1 MGCSL
6 VLASGLE
13 SRVVVHELS
22 SPHGMWDLPGVGIG
36 PVSPALAGG
45 LFITEHQGSPLAPV
59 LDSRS

>member
-1 MGCSL
+1 MDFSL

-22 SPHGMWDLPGVGIG
+22 SPHGMWDLPGAGIG

-45 LFITEHQGSPLAPV
+45 LFTTEPPEKPSGTF
-59 LDSRS
+59 